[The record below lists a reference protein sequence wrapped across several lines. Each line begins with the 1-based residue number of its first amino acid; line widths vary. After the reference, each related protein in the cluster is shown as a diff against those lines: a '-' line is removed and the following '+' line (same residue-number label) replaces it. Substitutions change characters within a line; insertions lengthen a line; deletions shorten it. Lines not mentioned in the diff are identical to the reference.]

1 MLADLTTSAW
11 QAPRIDYHAI
21 APEIVLVGVIVLM
34 ILVDLFA
41 GRAGKAAL
49 PSLAGLGL
57 LGAAIPVITLA
68 VDGTP
73 RVMFGGAYVV
83 DQFTLVL
90 SGVFLLTGYVVF
102 LLSTNTIAEGDYWE
116 GEYYILVL
124 SSVLGMLVMASARDL
139 IGIFVALELLSI
151 PAYMLA
157 AWRKR
162 DLKGNEA
169 GLKYYLMGV
178 FASAIMLYGMSL
190 IYGFTGSTVLAEI
203 GAQIGGDLGQAKPM
217 VVLAIVFVLVGFAFK
232 VSAVPFHSWAP
243 DTYEGAPTPI
253 TAFLATASK
262 AAGFVALCE
271 LIFIGFYGRHD
282 VYQPLMWA
290 LAAATMTIGNLIALR
305 QSNIVRML
313 AYSGIAQ
320 AGYILAPFAVAGSS
334 ASVSVGALK
343 AIITYLVIYVVMNL
357 GAFAVVIAVARKT
370 RSAEITS
377 FGGLFQYAP
386 TLAVCMGVFLFSLA
400 GIPPMG
406 GWFAKFVIFGSLA
419 SPGTVSGYILAVL
432 VGVNSVIA
440 AFYYLRVVRYM
451 FMEDAPDG
459 DTTPIRVPASLSIAL
474 VLTVTITLIYGIVPG
489 VVAHFTDSVS
499 LLTLGR

>member
-11 QAPRIDYHAI
+11 QAPQIDYHAI

-90 SGVFLLTGYVVF
+90 SGVFLLTGYVVV